1 MRLQLHQT
9 MIADEEYKALKAER
23 DRRAQQLSQHSTQ
36 DRSVCLL
43 ASISRQHKSHAA
55 DTDGDDVAG
64 TLDLYAVKSVQGEV
78 LIGTDYNA
86 ACTESLSNSAIIS
99 NAALVLQQLV
109 LAVQQI
115 EFAYVTLCKP
125 ALALMHEAQ

>member
-9 MIADEEYKALKAER
+9 MIADEEYKALKAEC

-43 ASISRQHKSHAA
+43 ASISRQHNSHAA
-55 DTDGDDVAG
+55 ADADDNVAG

-78 LIGTDYNA
+78 LIGKNYNA
-86 ACTESLSNSAIIS
+86 ASTEQNLELCNYCRCSIS
-99 NAALVLQQLV
+99 SSCSCCELLCVLITNA
-109 LAVQQI
+109 
-115 EFAYVTLCKP
+115 
-125 ALALMHEAQ
+125 